1 MNILKTYEI
10 NEDTYAIVPK
20 NKEKT
25 YVYEKSGT
33 YLINESADQI
43 MEDSCEY
50 FGSTFNGR
58 KEGSARVLNS
68 NYKVPIIIE
77 DSESIIFFP
86 TESPRLVSCSWIS
99 LKNIDYYQRY
109 EDGSII
115 VFKDGSLIKLPI
127 SYTSL
132 NNQILRSSRLQ
143 YLISKRKS
151 KKNAKNTKKSA

>member
-1 MNILKTYEI
+1 MKTYEI

-20 NKEKT
+20 SKEKT
-25 YVYEKSGT
+25 YVYEKNGT

-58 KEGSARVLNS
+58 REGAAKVLNS
-68 NYKVPIIIE
+68 SYKVPIIVE

-86 TESPRLVSCSWIS
+86 TESPRLASCSWIS

-151 KKNAKNTKKSA
+151 KKTEKNTKKSA

>member
-1 MNILKTYEI
+1 MKTYEI

-20 NKEKT
+20 TKEKT
-25 YVYEKSGT
+25 YIYEKSGT

-58 KEGSARVLNS
+58 REGSAKVLNS
-68 NYKVPIIIE
+68 SYKVPIIIE

-99 LKNIDYYQRY
+99 LKNIDYYQKY

-143 YLISKRKS
+143 YLINKRKS